1 MRHTL
6 SARILTTLLCFS
18 LLPVPAFSG
27 EQTVHCE
34 SKNYRYQYCSAD
46 TDYSVK
52 LERQSSST
60 RCRQGDNWGYDRHG
74 VWVDRGCAADFRV
87 GRRHNDRDRD
97 RDRDHD
103 KSAVAAGAAIAG
115 IAILA
120 AVAANRDRSKD
131 DVASWAVGTF
141 KAYDEYEGSDIEIT
155 VLPGGSV
162 SGNAGRN
169 RFSGS
174 LSGNRL
180 EAGRHRF
187 SIERSDNGFLA
198 TDESNSRHRVQFQ
211 RSGSGY

>member
-18 LLPVPAFSG
+18 LLPVPAFAG
-27 EQTVHCE
+27 EQTIHCE
-34 SKNYRYQYCSAD
+34 SKNYRYQYCRAD
-46 TDYSVK
+46 TDYRVT

-60 RCRQGDNWGYDRHG
+60 RCRQGDNWGYDRNG
-74 VWVDRGCAADFRV
+74 VWVDRGCAADFKV
-87 GRRHNDRDRD
+87 GRRHNDRD

-141 KAYDEYEGSDIEIT
+141 KGYDDYEGSDIEIT